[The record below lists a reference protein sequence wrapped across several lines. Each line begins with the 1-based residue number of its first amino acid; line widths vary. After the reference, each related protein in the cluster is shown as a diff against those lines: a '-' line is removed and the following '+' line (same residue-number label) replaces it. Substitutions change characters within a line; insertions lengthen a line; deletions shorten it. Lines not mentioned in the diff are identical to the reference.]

1 MEWIQRN
8 PKTAAALAA
17 LVVLCVAV
25 LVWGTTRGSAEPQDP
40 AAGEPL
46 ATPTASPTRPPLT
59 ALPEGSPTAAP
70 TGAATTLAGFPAA
83 GMGGMGSMSGIA
95 GQGFTDSLPRHQVV
109 ISAGA
114 DSPLAGVGWRIPLAK
129 GARSGTE
136 KSPGPSFSHSAVS
149 YGNPDYAQL
158 YTYVGPDG
166 SHVWCTVTVDGRV
179 TDHQEARG
187 PWGEVFC
194 QG

>member
-17 LVVLCVAV
+17 LVLLCVAV
-25 LVWGTTRGSAEPQDP
+25 LAWGTTRGSDEPRDDP
-40 AAGEPL
+40 AGAAPL

-59 ALPEGSPTAAP
+59 ALPEGSPTAAA
-70 TGAATTLAGFPAA
+70 TGASTTLAGFPST
-83 GMGGMGSMSGIA
+83 GMGAMPGIA
-95 GQGFTDSLPRHQVV
+95 GEGFNDSLPRHQVV
-109 ISAGA
+109 ITAGA
-114 DSPLAGVGWRIPLAK
+114 DSPLAGVAWRIPLAK

-136 KSPGPSFSHSAVS
+136 KSPGTSFSHAAVS
-149 YGNPDYAQL
+149 YGQPDYAQL
-158 YTYVGPDG
+158 YTFVGPDG